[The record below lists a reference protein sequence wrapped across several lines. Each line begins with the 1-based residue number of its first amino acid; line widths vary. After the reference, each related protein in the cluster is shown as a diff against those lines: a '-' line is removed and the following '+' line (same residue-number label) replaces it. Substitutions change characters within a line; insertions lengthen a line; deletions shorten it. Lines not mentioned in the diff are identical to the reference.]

1 MATDSIPDYA
11 THEDMGRLEGHIQA
25 TREDV
30 SRLEGSVQATRE
42 VVARLD
48 GTVQATREVVSRLEH
63 RFEDRLDRLDHRL
76 WLFMGTILIF
86 ALGIVAKE
94 VL

>member
-11 THEDMGRLEGHIQA
+11 THEDMGRLKGHIQA

-42 VVARLD
+42 VVARL
-48 GTVQATREVVSRLEH
+48 EH

-76 WLFMGTILIF
+76 WLFMGTILVF
-86 ALGIVAKE
+86 TLGIVAKE

>member
-1 MATDSIPDYA
+1 MQAGRAAIATDAAPDYA
-11 THEDMGRLEGHIQA
+11 THEDIRRLEGYIQ
-25 TREDV
+25 
-30 SRLEGSVQATRE
+30 RLE
-42 VVARLD
+42 D
-48 GTVQATREVVSRLEH
+48 K
-63 RFEDRLDRLDHRL
+63 LDRLDNRL